1 MYNRGASSLFVFVS
15 VSIKIDVYICVS
27 IYVREQ
33 QVKSAASFQC
43 MSPHGKLFKC
53 NLIIIEVFKLNSF
66 LKNLV
71 MERVSYAKIEYF

>member
-15 VSIKIDVYICVS
+15 VFIKIDVYICVL
-27 IYVREQ
+27 IYVRGQ
-33 QVKSAASFQC
+33 QVQSAASFQYI
-43 MSPHGKLFKC
+43 SPHGKLFKC

-66 LKNLV
+66 LKIIV